1 MLLPRGHQRASPFS
15 KEHHTHKSLTPSQY
29 LYIRHNNLYVLAL
42 TKRNTNAAEIL
53 LFLHKVV
60 EVFTEYFKVL
70 EEESIRD
77 NFVIIYELLD
87 EMMDFGYPQTTE
99 SKILQEY
106 ITQES
111 HKLEIQARP
120 PIAVT
125 NAVSWRSEGIR
136 YRKNE
141 VFLDVVESLNLL
153 VSANGNVLRSEIL
166 GAIKMKCYLSGMPEL
181 RLGLNDKVMFETT
194 GRTTRGKAIEMED
207 VKFHQ
212 CVRLSR
218 FENDRTISF
227 IPPDGEFELM
237 SYRLNTQVKPLIW
250 VECVVESHSGSR
262 IEYLLKAKSQFKRRS
277 TANNVEIIVPVPDDA
292 DSPRFRTNIGAVH
305 YAPEK
310 SAIVWKIKQFGG
322 NKEFLMRAELGLP
335 SVRGDDETGGGMTGG
350 FGGSMGGVGG
360 GKAGKR
366 PIQVKFEIPY
376 FTTSGIQ
383 VRYLKITEPKVR
395 LVIPE
400 LMIPANNASA
410 AIPVA
415 AVGAIH
421 HTVRRHCCAVARR
434 SLSPPSQPPYLPPSS
449 STRPLPPY
457 PSIAPLHLR
466 HLYNAAFS
474 CIGAVRL

>member
-1 MLLPRGHQRASPFS
+1 MLPTLLYNVDISPDLS
-15 KEHHTHKSLTPSQY
+15 GRKCLTSGNKQY
-29 LYIRHNNLYVLAL
+29 LYIRHSNLYLLAL

-53 LFLHKVV
+53 LFLHKIV
-60 EVFTEYFKVL
+60 EVFTEYFKEL

-87 EMMDFGYPQTTE
+87 EMMDFGHPQTTE

-111 HKLEIQARP
+111 HKLEVQARP

-153 VSANGNVLRSEIL
+153 VSATGNVLRSEIL
-166 GAIKMKCYLSGMPEL
+166 GAVKMKCYLSGMPEL

-194 GRTTRGKAIEMED
+194 GRATRGKAVEMED

-250 VECVVESHSGSR
+250 VECLVESHSGSR
-262 IEYLLKAKSQFKRRS
+262 IEYMLKAKAQFKRRS
-277 TANNVEIIVPVPDDA
+277 TANNVEILVPVPEDA
-292 DSPRFRTNIGAVH
+292 DSPRFRTNVGTVH

-310 SAIVWKIKQFGG
+310 SAIIWKIKQFGG
-322 NKEFLMRAELGLP
+322 GKEFLMRAELGLP
-335 SVRGDDETGGGMTGG
+335 SVKGDDEHGGGMTGG
-350 FGGSMGGVGG
+350 FGGSMGGAGQG
-360 GKAGKR
+360 GKGKR
-366 PIQVKFEIPY
+366 PINVKFEIPY

-395 LVIPE
+395 LPLFTSTFYSTLSTSLPICPYP
-400 LMIPANNASA
+400 LLCYYMPSTFWLCSTFRAK
-410 AIPVA
+410 
-415 AVGAIH
+415 
-421 HTVRRHCCAVARR
+421 RR
-434 SLSPPSQPPYLPPSS
+434 LSS
-449 STRPLPPY
+449 SLATFDMLYISSSPAPRVFPL
-457 PSIAPLHLR
+457 SHL
-466 HLYNAAFS
+466 LQAMNCGFS
-474 CIGAVRL
+474 

>member
-1 MLLPRGHQRASPFS
+1 MASAVFFLDLKGKVSSRAVSGQWPLLIFATDPPGSELQRRYPYVGCREVPNTSERCRRRKLRCSTMLLRRRNQCMPYSPDCHASF
-15 KEHHTHKSLTPSQY
+15 LTYDQY
-29 LYIRHNNLYVLAL
+29 LYIRHNNLYLLAL

-53 LFLHKVV
+53 LFLHKIV
-60 EVFTEYFKVL
+60 EVFTEYFKEL

-77 NFVIIYELLD
+77 NFVVIYELLD

-111 HKLEIQARP
+111 HKLEVQARP

-153 VSANGNVLRSEIL
+153 VSSNGNVLRSEIL

-194 GRTTRGKAIEMED
+194 GRATRGKAIEMED
-207 VKFHQ
+207 VRFHQ
-212 CVRLSR
+212 CVRLAR

-237 SYRLNTQVKPLIW
+237 SYRLNTAVKPLIW
-250 VECVVESHSGSR
+250 VECIVESHSGSR
-262 IEYLLKAKSQFKRRS
+262 IEYMLKAKAQFKRRS
-277 TANNVEIIVPVPDDA
+277 TANNVEITVPVPEDA
-292 DSPRFRTNIGAVH
+292 DSPRFRTNIGSVH

-335 SVRGDDETGGGMTGG
+335 SVKGDDEHGGGMTGG

-360 GKAGKR
+360 KGAKR
-366 PIQVKFEIPY
+366 PISVKFEIPY

-383 VRYLKITEPKVR
+383 VRYLKIIEPK
-395 LVIPE
+395 
-400 LMIPANNASA
+400 A
-410 AIPVA
+410 
-415 AVGAIH
+415 
-421 HTVRRHCCAVARR
+421 
-434 SLSPPSQPPYLPPSS
+434 SS
-449 STRPLPPY
+449 SSPL
-457 PSIAPLHLR
+457 IMD
-466 HLYNAAFS
+466 
-474 CIGAVRL
+474 AVT

>member
-1 MLLPRGHQRASPFS
+1 MTPKKRAAPSHPASQTRASTYVC
-15 KEHHTHKSLTPSQY
+15 KERWTQVERIQVLIPIQY
-29 LYIRHNNLYVLAL
+29 LYIRHNNLYLLAI

-53 LFLHKVV
+53 LFLHKIV
-60 EVFTEYFKVL
+60 EVFTEYFKEL

-99 SKILQEY
+99 TKILQEY

-111 HKLEIQARP
+111 HKLEVQARP

-153 VSANGNVLRSEIL
+153 VSTNGNVLRSEIL
-166 GAIKMKCYLSGMPEL
+166 GAVKMKCYLSGMPEL

-194 GRTTRGKAIEMED
+194 GRATRGKAIEMED

-250 VECVVESHSGSR
+250 VECIVESHSGSR
-262 IEYLLKAKSQFKRRS
+262 IEYILKAKAQFKRRS

-292 DSPRFRTNIGAVH
+292 DSPRFRTNIGSVH
-305 YAPEK
+305 YAPEQ

-322 NKEFLMRAELGLP
+322 GKEFLMRAELGLP
-335 SVRGDDETGGGMTGG
+335 SVKGDDEVGGGMTGG

-360 GKAGKR
+360 KGAKR
-366 PIQVKFEIPY
+366 PISVKFEIPY

-383 VRYLKITEPKVR
+383 VRYLKIIEPKVR
-395 LVIPE
+395 PHLTTSLALCPD
-400 LMIPANNASA
+400 
-410 AIPVA
+410 
-415 AVGAIH
+415 GQGWH
-421 HTVRRHCCAVARR
+421 HVTWQRHCRFVCPNCFAPALGLRCNHIH
-434 SLSPPSQPPYLPPSS
+434 
-449 STRPLPPY
+449 
-457 PSIAPLHLR
+457 SI
-466 HLYNAAFS
+466 
-474 CIGAVRL
+474 GQQ

>member
-1 MLLPRGHQRASPFS
+1 VRRKKRVPQCRRAFQIKASTYALY
-15 KEHHTHKSLTPSQY
+15 HHPSLNSTLTFSQY
-29 LYIRHNNLYVLAL
+29 LYIRHNNLYLLAL

-53 LFLHKVV
+53 LFLHKIV
-60 EVFTEYFKVL
+60 EVFTEYFKEL

-153 VSANGNVLRSEIL
+153 VSSNGNVLRSEIL

-194 GRTTRGKAIEMED
+194 GRATRGKAIEMED

-212 CVRLSR
+212 CVRLAR

-250 VECVVESHSGSR
+250 VECIVESHSGSR
-262 IEYLLKAKSQFKRRS
+262 IEYMLKAKAQFKRRS
-277 TANNVEIIVPVPDDA
+277 TANNVEIIVPVPEDA
-292 DSPRFRTNIGAVH
+292 DSPRFRTNIGSVH

-335 SVRGDDETGGGMTGG
+335 SVKGDDEHGGGMTGG
-350 FGGSMGGVGG
+350 FGGSMGGIG
-360 GKAGKR
+360 GKGAKR
-366 PIQVKFEIPY
+366 PISVKFEIPY

-383 VRYLKITEPKVR
+383 VRYLKIVEPKVCWYLLTEPYPPPFDLHGR
-395 LVIPE
+395 VVSNRP
-400 LMIPANNASA
+400 S
-410 AIPVA
+410 
-415 AVGAIH
+415 
-421 HTVRRHCCAVARR
+421 
-434 SLSPPSQPPYLPPSS
+434 SLSESSQEISTVEDRSS
-449 STRPLPPY
+449 NEANSYNTPLY
-457 PSIAPLHLR
+457 HGSDTSRNQATLR
-466 HLYNAAFS
+466 S
-474 CIGAVRL
+474 DSPT

>member
-1 MLLPRGHQRASPFS
+1 M
-15 KEHHTHKSLTPSQY
+15 QY
-29 LYIRHNNLYVLAL
+29 LYIRHNNLYLLAL

-53 LFLHKVV
+53 LFLHKIV
-60 EVFTEYFKVL
+60 EVFTEYFKEL

-106 ITQES
+106 GLLPLRFIKYMLTNAKRYITQES
-111 HKLEIQARP
+111 HKLEVQARP

-141 VFLDVVESLNLL
+141 VFLDVIESLNLL

-194 GRTTRGKAIEMED
+194 GRATRGKAVEMED

-262 IEYLLKAKSQFKRRS
+262 IEYMLKVCPNK
-277 TANNVEIIVPVPDDA
+277 
-292 DSPRFRTNIGAVH
+292 
-305 YAPEK
+305 
-310 SAIVWKIKQFGG
+310 AIFCFV
-322 NKEFLMRAELGLP
+322 
-335 SVRGDDETGGGMTGG
+335 
-350 FGGSMGGVGG
+350 
-360 GKAGKR
+360 
-366 PIQVKFEIPY
+366 
-376 FTTSGIQ
+376 
-383 VRYLKITEPKVR
+383 
-395 LVIPE
+395 
-400 LMIPANNASA
+400 ASEM
-410 AIPVA
+410 
-415 AVGAIH
+415 
-421 HTVRRHCCAVARR
+421 
-434 SLSPPSQPPYLPPSS
+434 
-449 STRPLPPY
+449 
-457 PSIAPLHLR
+457 
-466 HLYNAAFS
+466 
-474 CIGAVRL
+474 